1 MASII
6 NAATSG
12 GLVTTADTSGILQ
25 LQTAGTT
32 AVTVD
37 AAGGV
42 KTLNTISVG
51 NATPSASGA
60 GITFPATQS
69 ASADANTLDDYEEGT
84 WTPTL
89 GGNTTYSDAVG
100 SYVKIGQV
108 VTVQCAIV
116 VSTLGTG
123 STTQISGLPFT
134 CSGVN
139 GYRTSG
145 SVAYFA
151 DLAVSTI
158 SLVCGVPASNTIIN
172 FSGRASSSA
181 TISDSLAIF
190 GNSTH
195 VQLSIT
201 YRSGA

>member
-60 GITFPATQS
+60 GITFPASQS
-69 ASADANTLDDYEEGT
+69 ASTDAQTLDDYEEGT

-89 GGNTTYSDAVG
+89 SSITNWTGTPTTTYAK
-100 SYVKIGQV
+100 YIKIGKSV
-108 VTVQCAIV
+108 FMEFKFSGTVTA
-116 VSTLGTG
+116 G
-123 STTQISGLPFT
+123 STATYFIITLPIT
-134 CSGVN
+134 A
-139 GYRTSG
+139 TST
-145 SVAYFA
+145 SVAGGANVAEGVIGF
-151 DLAVSTI
+151 VSAQNSTSCYI
-158 SLVCGVPASNTIIN
+158 FFPASAGLS
-172 FSGRASSSA
+172 SGGHNPEGNATYSSA
-181 TISDSLAIF
+181 S
-190 GNSTH
+190 
-195 VQLSIT
+195 
-201 YRSGA
+201 